1 MVDAEPKRTKRD
13 WRPDLWLGNALR
25 SPEEAQLQAEIRH
38 LSSMV
43 HAAMRACE
51 SGKPEA
57 TALAQ
62 AQLHFA
68 QKACREKD
76 MEGGWEHAYR
86 AREQLVRCLP
96 NERLMAQA
104 KTLRAEVRDK
114 RLVSTWRQV
123 AIEGLLDQLCES
135 PQPCLSASQREAYY
149 EALHLRNQGVVNQYR
164 RLRMVR
170 HHQSLLLLIGTP
182 ILIISIFLLFR
193 SAHEFGNSQWKAGV
207 YPCLLAMLLG
217 ILGAIAS
224 SAQRSTTAPSRKIP
238 EMFASYIA
246 SLSRVPIGALAG
258 LTVWLFTLGTV
269 ENPDHFNA
277 ANMLLAA
284 FGAGFAE
291 RLIVQGSSSPVL
303 GSGGSP
309 IDNQNALAGAAPAD
323 SGGGRR

>member
-43 HAAMRACE
+43 HAAMQACE

-193 SAHEFGNSQWKAGV
+193 SAHEFGNPQWKAGV

-323 SGGGRR
+323 SGGGRK

>member
-1 MVDAEPKRTKRD
+1 MVDAEPKRKKRD
-13 WRPDLWLGNALR
+13 RRPGLWLGNALR
-25 SPEEAQLQAEIRH
+25 DPEKAQLQTEIRH
-38 LSSMV
+38 LLSMV
-43 HAAMRACE
+43 QAAKQACE
-51 SGKPEA
+51 SGKSEA
-57 TALAQ
+57 AALAQ
-62 AQLHFA
+62 DQVDFA

-86 AREQLVRCLP
+86 ARGRLVRCLS

-104 KTLRAEVRDK
+104 KTLRAEVHDK

-123 AIEGLLDQLCES
+123 AIEGLLDQLCEE
-135 PQPCLSASQREAYY
+135 PQPCLSESQREAYY

-164 RLRMVR
+164 RLRIVR
-170 HHQSLLLLIGTP
+170 HHQKLLLIIGAP
-182 ILIISIFLLFR
+182 ILGTSIFLLFR
-193 SAHEFGNSQWKAGV
+193 SAHEFENSEWKAGV

-238 EMFASYIA
+238 EMFASSIA

-269 ENPDHFNA
+269 QNPDHFNA

-309 IDNQNALAGAAPAD
+309 IDDRNALAEAAPAD
-323 SGGGRR
+323 SGGSSK